1 MSSGASIVF
10 HVRDLSKRFGGL
22 QALGDYRLDLEEGTI
37 LGLIGPNGAGKTTAF
52 NLLSGVLPP
61 TAGQIVLNGEDVTGA
76 GPEAFALAGIGRTFQ
91 NSRLFR
97 DLAVWE
103 NVAVGLHMREGPG
116 WLATVFGLASARRGE
131 AALRAAAQDLLAL
144 VGLADLADRRA
155 GELAYG
161 LQRKVEIARAL
172 ATRPAVLLLDEPA
185 AGMNP
190 VETDALTRTLRD
202 LGETVRTPRGAPL
215 TMIVVEHDMRMVMS
229 LCMRIQVLNRG
240 VLLAEGSPA
249 AIQADPAVLEAY
261 LGPGE
266 RRERLHA
273 DA

>member
-1 MSSGASIVF
+1 MTSGAALVF
-10 HVRDLSKRFGGL
+10 RVEGLSKRFGGL
-22 QALGDYRLDLEEGTI
+22 LALDDYRLELEEGAI

-52 NLLSGVLPP
+52 NLLSGVLAP
-61 TAGQIVLNGEDVTGA
+61 TGGRIRLRGEDLTGA

-91 NSRLFR
+91 TSRLFR

-116 WLATVFGLASARRGE
+116 WLATVLGLRTARRSE
-131 AALRAAAQDLLAL
+131 AAIRAAARDFLAL
-144 VGLADLADRRA
+144 VGLADHADRRA

-190 VETDALTRTLRD
+190 VETEALTATLRELAAD
-202 LGETVRTPRGAPL
+202 VRAPAGAAL
-215 TMIVVEHDMRMVMS
+215 TMIVVEHDMRLVMS
-229 LCMRIQVLNRG
+229 LCSRVQVLNRG
-240 VLLAEGSPA
+240 VLLADDTPA
-249 AIQADPAVLEAY
+249 VIQQDPAVLEAY
-261 LGPGE
+261 LG
-266 RRERLHA
+266 RRRAEKA
-273 DA
+273 VAC

>member
-1 MSSGASIVF
+1 MTSGAALVF
-10 HVRDLSKRFGGL
+10 HVQGLSKRFGGL
-22 QALGDYRLDLEEGTI
+22 AALDDYRLELEEGAI

-52 NLLSGVLPP
+52 NLLSGVLAPS
-61 TAGQIVLNGEDVTGA
+61 GGRILLHGKDLTGA

-103 NVAVGLHMREGPG
+103 NVAVGLHMRDGPG
-116 WLATVFGLASARRGE
+116 WLATVLGLPAARRGE
-131 AALRAAAQDLLAL
+131 AAIRAAARDFLAL

-172 ATRPAVLLLDEPA
+172 ATRPLVLLLDEPA

-190 VETDALTRTLRD
+190 AETAALTVTLRE
-202 LGETVRTPRGAPL
+202 LAATVRTPEGAPL
-215 TMIVVEHDMRMVMS
+215 TMIVVEHDMRLVMA
-229 LCMRIQVLNRG
+229 LCTGIQVLDRG
-240 VLLAEGSPA
+240 VLIAEGTPA
-249 AIQADPAVLEAY
+249 AIQEDPAVLEAY
-261 LGPGE
+261 LGRRRAE
-266 RRERLHA
+266 RVA
-273 DA
+273 AC

>member
-1 MSSGASIVF
+1 MTFGAELVF
-10 HVRDLSKRFGGL
+10 NVEGLSKQFGGL
-22 QALGDYRLDLEEGTI
+22 AALSDYRLALEEGTI

-52 NLLSGVLPP
+52 NLLSGVLEP
-61 TAGQIVLNGEDVTGA
+61 TAGRIALHGTDLTGA

-116 WLATVFGLASARRGE
+116 WLATVLGLAAARRGE
-131 AALRAAAQDLLAL
+131 AAIRAASRDFLAL
-144 VGLADLADRRA
+144 VGLADQAYRRA

-172 ATRPAVLLLDEPA
+172 ATRPSVLLLDEPA

-190 VETDALTRTLRD
+190 VETEALTVMLRD
-202 LGETVRTPRGAPL
+202 LAGTLRTEAGAPL

-229 LCMRIQVLNRG
+229 LCTRIQVLNRG
-240 VLLAEGSPA
+240 VLLAEGPPR
-249 AIQADPAVLEAY
+249 AIQEDPAVLEAY
-261 LGPGE
+261 LGPA
-266 RRERLHA
+266 RRAPRA
-273 DA
+273 AAC

>member
-1 MSSGASIVF
+1 MTSGTTVAF
-10 HVRDLSKRFGGL
+10 NAAGLSKRFGGL
-22 QALGDYRLDLEEGTI
+22 QALDGYRVELEAGAI

-52 NLLSGVLPP
+52 NLLSGVLQP
-61 TAGQIVLNGEDVTGA
+61 TAGRIVLRGEDLTGA
-76 GPEAFALAGIGRTFQ
+76 GPEAFARAGIGRTFQ

-103 NVAVGLHMREGPG
+103 NVAVGLHMRDGPG
-116 WLATVFGLASARRGE
+116 WLATVLGLPAARRGE
-131 AALRAAAQDLLAL
+131 AAIRAAARDFLAL

-155 GELAYG
+155 GELPYG

-190 VETDALTRTLRD
+190 AETATLTETLHG
-202 LGETVRTPRGAPL
+202 LAATVRTPAGVPL
-215 TMIVVEHDMRMVMS
+215 ALIVVEHDLRMVMA
-229 LCMRIQVLNRG
+229 LCTRIQVLNRG
-240 VLLAEGSPA
+240 VLLAEGPPA

-261 LGPGE
+261 LGPARKPG
-266 RRERLHA
+266 RQHA
-273 DA
+273 HA

>member
-1 MSSGASIVF
+1 MTSGAALVF
-10 HVRDLSKRFGGL
+10 QVQDLSKRFGGL
-22 QALGDYRLDLEEGTI
+22 AALDHYRLELEEGAI

-52 NLLSGVLPP
+52 NLLSGVLQPSGGRIRLHG
-61 TAGQIVLNGEDVTGA
+61 ADLTGA

-91 NSRLFR
+91 TSRLFR

-116 WLATVFGLASARRGE
+116 WLATVLGLASARRGE
-131 AALRAAAQDLLAL
+131 AAIRAAARDFLAL
-144 VGLADLADRRA
+144 VGLAELADRRA

-172 ATRPAVLLLDEPA
+172 ATRPVVLLLDEPA

-190 VETDALTRTLRD
+190 VETAALTVTLRE
-202 LGETVRTPRGAPL
+202 LAATVRTAEGAPL
-215 TMIVVEHDMRMVMS
+215 TLIVVEHDMRLVMA
-229 LCMRIQVLNRG
+229 LCTRIQVLNRG
-240 VLLAEGSPA
+240 VLLAEGTPA

-261 LGPGE
+261 LGRRPAE
-266 RRERLHA
+266 RA
-273 DA
+273 VAC

>member
-1 MSSGASIVF
+1 MTSGAALVF
-10 HVRDLSKRFGGL
+10 QVQGLSKRFGGL
-22 QALGDYRLDLEEGTI
+22 AALDDYRLELEQGAI

-52 NLLSGVLPP
+52 NLLSGVLAPS
-61 TAGQIVLNGEDVTGA
+61 GGRILLHGRDLTGA

-103 NVAVGLHMREGPG
+103 NVAVGLHMRDGPG
-116 WLATVFGLASARRGE
+116 WLATVLGLAAARRGE
-131 AALRAAAQDLLAL
+131 AAIRAAARDFLAL

-172 ATRPAVLLLDEPA
+172 ATRPLVLLLDEPA

-190 VETDALTRTLRD
+190 AETAALTVTLRE
-202 LGETVRTPRGAPL
+202 LAATVRTPEGAPL
-215 TMIVVEHDMRMVMS
+215 TMIVVEHDMRLVMA
-229 LCMRIQVLNRG
+229 LCTRIQVLNRG
-240 VLLAEGSPA
+240 VLLAEGTPA
-249 AIQADPAVLEAY
+249 AIQEDPAVLEAY
-261 LGPGE
+261 LGRRRAE
-266 RRERLHA
+266 RVA
-273 DA
+273 AC